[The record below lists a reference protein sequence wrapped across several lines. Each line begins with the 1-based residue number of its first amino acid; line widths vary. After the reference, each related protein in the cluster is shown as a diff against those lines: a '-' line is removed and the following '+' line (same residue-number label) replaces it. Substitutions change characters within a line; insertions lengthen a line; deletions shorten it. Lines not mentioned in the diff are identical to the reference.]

1 MWAET
6 ANSHNIYLSM
16 LECHGHSSYLGGNL
30 TEKLLLAWASQKKLR
45 VVASKMTQIFYGNET
60 AAGACPL
67 KAL

>member
-16 LECHGHSSYLGGNL
+16 LECHGHSSYLGGNF
-30 TEKLLLAWASQKKLR
+30 TEKLLPASQKKVR